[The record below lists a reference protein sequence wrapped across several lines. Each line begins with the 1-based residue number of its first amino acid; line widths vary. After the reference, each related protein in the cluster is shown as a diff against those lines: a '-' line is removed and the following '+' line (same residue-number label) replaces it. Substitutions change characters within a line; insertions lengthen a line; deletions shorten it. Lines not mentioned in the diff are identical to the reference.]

1 MDKVSSKKF
10 KVTKKEDKPKLA
22 KIKTMP
28 LKPFPRIYGKS
39 GVIVNSGDEL
49 GRAKRD
55 EASERIKSRAKTGN
69 DWAHEDKT
77 AKLFDKNTKKLA
89 AAMKRKSL
97 KK

>member
-1 MDKVSSKKF
+1 MYKISGKKF
-10 KVTKKEDKPKLA
+10 KVTKNEDKPKLA
-22 KIKTMP
+22 KIKTIP
-28 LKPFPRIYGKS
+28 LKSFPRIYGKS

-55 EASERIKSRAKTGN
+55 EASARSKSRAKTGS
-69 DWAHEDKT
+69 DFAHEDKT